1 MFEAQICSYK
11 MNKVAKYG
19 ITNYFS
25 YMMYDE
31 AKETESLFEDNL
43 SGIKDSLELGNLIE
57 NPKNFLETLK
67 DEILDDEVY
76 VFTQKGDIK
85 VLPRDSTAIDFAYNV
100 GQEVGDHIKRCIINS
115 VSMPF
120 ISKLKNGNIVEI
132 ETGEKKT
139 NFQEEWL
146 KDVKTAKAKT
156 SMVKLLDKN
165 KKKEKEEKT
174 FEIFA
179 KDRKNLALEVTNI
192 FTENKINIENLEAD
206 VEEEQAR
213 IKLTII
219 SKPKINL
226 INIIDKL
233 QKIKDVRNVKI
244 EE

>member
-1 MFEAQICSYK
+1 MFEVQICSYK
-11 MNKVAKYG
+11 MNKIAKYG

-25 YMMYDE
+25 YMMYDK

-57 NPKNFLETLK
+57 NPKRFLETLK

-76 VFTQKGDIK
+76 VFTPKGDIK
-85 VLPRDSTAIDFAYNV
+85 VLPKDSTAIDFAYNIS
-100 GQEVGDHIKRCIINS
+100 QELGDHIKRCIINS

-120 ISKLKNGNIVEI
+120 ITKLKNGNIVEI
-132 ETGEKKT
+132 ETGDKET

-146 KDVKTAKAKT
+146 RDVKTAKAKT
-156 SMVKLLDKN
+156 SMVKLLNKN
-165 KKKEKEEKT
+165 KKKEKIEKT

-179 KDRKNLALEVTNI
+179 KDRKNLAMDITNI

-213 IKLTII
+213 IRITIQE
-219 SKPKINL
+219 KPKDVL
-226 INIIDKL
+226 INTVERLENIDSVKM
-233 QKIKDVRNVKI
+233 VKI
-244 EE
+244 E